1 MTEVLFHAYDLR
13 RTLEN
18 HTRNLVNEANSM
30 SENKVLNTPQ
40 EDLVEDLVEKH
51 RIPPATIDESGVG
64 TDYGD
69 AQIDISGNPRYAVF
83 DRSRPFHVIGTR
95 VSFHV
100 PFTGDPD
107 LFRYQPSTRS

>member
-1 MTEVLFHAYDLR
+1 MTELLFHAYDLR

-40 EDLVEDLVEKH
+40 EDLVESIVEKH
-51 RIPPATIDESGVG
+51 RISPVAIDESGIG

-69 AQIDISGNPRYAVF
+69 TRIDISGNPRYAFSTVVG
-83 DRSRPFHVIGTR
+83 RSM
-95 VSFHV
+95 
-100 PFTGDPD
+100 
-107 LFRYQPSTRS
+107 